1 MGRGRVKRR
10 SPPSIEQFAVVMRD
24 AALRRLRIIN
34 SKSNRITSFRQSSD
48 FSHDLGRR
56 LSLDNGWLLLVPRA
70 TLAQAE
76 KPLRPAKNGSI
87 QGWNDPRHPLA
98 GGSFGAVPA
107 VAPTAG
113 VPHCFKWVPI
123 RGGCAE
129 VRPGEMF
136 SGRDGANKAA
146 DSESPMIT
154 HLRRIQP
161 DAGFQHRPCAQF
173 CAYDRLGAVGKG
185 RNPWFFSD
193 SSGTRNPRLVAGF
206 SVVSFCIYLDNIGSG
221 RGI

>member
-1 MGRGRVKRR
+1 MIFHTTSVEGCLSITVGFCWFHARPWRR
-10 SPPSIEQFAVVMRD
+10 RKSPSVQPKTVPYKDGTILGIRW
-24 AALRRLRIIN
+24 LG
-34 SKSNRITSFRQSSD
+34 
-48 FSHDLGRR
+48 DLSVPFR
-56 LSLDNGWLLLVPRA
+56 LSPRR
-70 TLAQAE
+70 Q
-76 KPLRPAKNGSI
+76 
-87 QGWNDPRHPLA
+87 
-98 GGSFGAVPA
+98 
-107 VAPTAG
+107 G

-161 DAGFQHRPCAQF
+161 DAGFSTARVPNFVPMTVWEPLEKA
-173 CAYDRLGAVGKG
+173 GIPG
-185 RNPWFFSD
+185 FSRI

-206 SVVSFCIYLDNIGSG
+206 SVVSLCIYLDNIGSG